1 MNSTGN
7 EFDTARGGSFIK
19 GLAIGLLCQIAHLLF
34 VFYIPSDEV
43 RSLGYLLFALVQFV
57 YLLPLAVFFQRRKQ
71 GLTSNGFIVVGALA
85 LLVEAAWFGYAAVH
99 GTLPAINPN

>member
-7 EFDTARGGSFIK
+7 EFETARGGNFIK
-19 GLAIGLLCQIAHLLF
+19 GFGLGLLCQFAHLLF
-34 VFYIPSDEV
+34 LVYLPSDEV
-43 RSLGYLLFALVQFV
+43 RGLGYLLFALVQFV

-71 GLTSNGFIVVGALA
+71 GLTSNGLIVVGALA
-85 LLVEAAWFGYAAVH
+85 LLAEAAWFGYSAVH